1 MDNND
6 YFLPYEIIEDENYN
20 NKFIDQYKGYVDD
33 ENYNNDE
40 IYVGSDVKRIVN
52 KIKKNNQSIKKLN
65 NKNLIFNSRK
75 NKDYEFI
82 EEDFSNEETDSD
94 TNKTNSLNVS
104 YDNEIVKNL
113 KIYFYCLILGIL
125 IIFLIFI
132 ILKIS

>member
-40 IYVGSDVKRIVN
+40 TYVGSDVKRIVN

>member
-94 TNKTNSLNVS
+94 TNKTNSINVS

>member
-40 IYVGSDVKRIVN
+40 IYVGTDVKRIVN

-75 NKDYEFI
+75 KDYEFI
-82 EEDFSNEETDSD
+82 EEDFSNEDSDSD
-94 TNKTNSLNVS
+94 TNKTNSINVS
-104 YDNEIVKNL
+104 YENDIVKNL